1 MDESNY
7 TKVTR
12 PWYAKRLPFPLN
24 YFVPGRISRQARKQI
39 CDGIYSQ
46 EEDDFQLENK
56 VWLTGSSSSVYLPLL
71 LNIIDLLN
79 ILTILNSIPP
89 NQIEHELIAK
99 LH

>member
-7 TKVTR
+7 MKVTR

-24 YFVPGRISRQARKQI
+24 YFVPGGISRQTRKQI

-56 VWLTGSSSSVYLPLL
+56 VWLTGSSSSVYLPFL
-71 LNIIDLLN
+71 LNIIDLL
-79 ILTILNSIPP
+79 IL
-89 NQIEHELIAK
+89 
-99 LH
+99 